1 MTYIEGFVIAVPT
14 ANRQKFI
21 DHAHLGDTVFMEH
34 GATRVVE
41 CWEEDVPKGK
51 INDFFGEVAS
61 REDESIVFSWIE
73 WPAKATRQ
81 AKADRIEESMKSAE
95 RSTQG
100 KNTMPFDDARV
111 RYGRCEPAAQN
122 GAEPTEHSH

>member
-41 CWEEDVPKGK
+41 CWEEDVPKGN
-51 INDFFGEVAS
+51 INDFFGAVAY
-61 REDESIVFSWIE
+61 REAESIVLRWIE
-73 WPAKATRQ
+73 WPATATRP
-81 AKADRIEESMKSAE
+81 AMSGLM
-95 RSTQG
+95 
-100 KNTMPFDDARV
+100 DDIMMRDE
-111 RYGRCEPAAQN
+111 GLMPAARWEDGHLGQHC
-122 GAEPTEHSH
+122 G

>member
-41 CWEEDVPKGK
+41 CWKEDVPKGK
-51 INDFFGEVAS
+51 INDFFGAVAS
-61 REDESIVFSWIE
+61 REDESIVDRKSTRLNSVTNAHLVCRLLREKKIHVSQTAIE
-73 WPAKATRQ
+73 LVVIKMQ
-81 AKADRIEESMKSAE
+81 NYDAKADQLDGSE
-95 RSTQG
+95 R
-100 KNTMPFDDARV
+100 PDA
-111 RYGRCEPAAQN
+111 G
-122 GAEPTEHSH
+122 

>member
-51 INDFFGEVAS
+51 INDFFGAVAS
-61 REDESIVFSWIE
+61 REDESIVFSWIA
-73 WPAKATRQ
+73 WTDQATRQ
-81 AKADRIEESMKSAE
+81 RSEEHTYELKSLMSISYA
-95 RSTQG
+95 
-100 KNTMPFDDARV
+100 V
-111 RYGRCEPAAQN
+111 
-122 GAEPTEHSH
+122 

>member
-1 MTYIEGFVIAVPT
+1 MTYIKGFVIAVPT

-51 INDFFGEVAS
+51 INDSFGAVAS
-61 REDESIVFSWIE
+61 REDESIGFSRIE

-81 AKADRIEESMKSAE
+81 TMADATDEDTKSAME
-95 RSTQG
+95 REENR
-100 KNTMPFDDARV
+100 KK
-111 RYGRCEPAAQN
+111 E
-122 GAEPTEHSH
+122 

>member
-51 INDFFGEVAS
+51 INDFFGAVAS
-61 REDESIVFSWIE
+61 REDESIVFSRSEEHTSELQSLMRISYAVFCLKKKKKNNTNIYYTKPHLRISQPNNMHKKSINPIE
-73 WPAKATRQ
+73 
-81 AKADRIEESMKSAE
+81 
-95 RSTQG
+95 
-100 KNTMPFDDARV
+100 
-111 RYGRCEPAAQN
+111 
-122 GAEPTEHSH
+122 H